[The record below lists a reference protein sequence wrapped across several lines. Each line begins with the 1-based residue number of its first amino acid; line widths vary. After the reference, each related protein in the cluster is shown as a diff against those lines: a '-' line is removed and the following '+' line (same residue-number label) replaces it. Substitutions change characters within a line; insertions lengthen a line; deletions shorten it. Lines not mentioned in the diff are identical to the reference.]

1 MQGKPLTR
9 TWPKRFHGEMA
20 TSPVLAEVRRL
31 CRSGEAQSIRRNAD
45 VSLAEVAA
53 DVGVTP
59 TAVQRW
65 ETGQRFPRDPGAA
78 NYLLVLR
85 RLKRV
90 TGQ

>member
-1 MQGKPLTR
+1 
-9 TWPKRFHGEMA
+9 MA

-31 CRSGEAQSIRRNAD
+31 CRSGEAQRIRRKAE

-65 ETGQRFPRDPGAA
+65 ETGLRFPRDAGAEK
-78 NYLLVLR
+78 YLRVLR
-85 RLKRV
+85 RLERV
-90 TGQ
+90 TGP